1 VSPAE
6 EAGTGRHTVN
16 LSLLVDRIRAAVAP
30 GDVPGDLAGELG
42 GTEISAVTFD
52 HRDVVPGALHCCLP
66 GARTDGRVFAAEA
79 LARGAAAL
87 LVEEALEGVE
97 APVVIPVPAGSSRA
111 AMAAAACAFEGDPA
125 TALQMIGVT
134 GTNGKTTVTHL
145 CRSIFEAAGRPTA
158 VVGTLSGVRTTPESP
173 ILQHLLADARDSGKA
188 VVAMEVTSHALVQ
201 HRADGIT
208 FDVAVFTN
216 LTQDHLDF
224 HGTMEEYFA
233 AKATLFEPSHARR
246 GVVCSADPYG
256 RRLLESASIPLTA
269 YGLSDVSGVSV
280 GAEESRFV
288 LDGEEVRLHLGGSF
302 NVLNALAAAA
312 VARELGISSADV
324 AAGLSAAEVVRGRF
338 EAVANDRGIAVVVDY
353 AHTPDALSAV
363 LAAARDSA
371 GADSQL
377 ILVFGCGGDRD
388 RAKRPLMGRVATG
401 AADIAIVTSDNP
413 RSEDPSA
420 IIDEIL
426 VGCDGPA
433 KLLVEP
439 DRRAAIGEA
448 LALARPGDFVV
459 LAGKGHETTQE
470 FADHTDHFDDREVAA
485 GLLAAGGAGR

>member
-6 EAGTGRHTVN
+6 TAGTGLHAVK
-16 LSLLVDRIRAAVAP
+16 LSLIVERFPGAVVT
-30 GDVPGDLAGELG
+30 GDVA
-42 GTEISAVTFD
+42 GTEITAVTFD

-66 GARTDGRVFAAEA
+66 GARIDGRMFAAEA
-79 LARGAAAL
+79 VARGAAAL
-87 LVEEALEGVE
+87 LVEAELDGVA
-97 APVVIPVPAGSSRA
+97 APAVVRVPAGSARA
-111 AMAAAACAFEGDPA
+111 AMAVAASAFEGDPA
-125 TALQMIGVT
+125 TAMHMIGVT

-145 CRSIFEAAGRPTA
+145 CRSILEAAGRPTA

-173 ILQHLLADARDSGKA
+173 ILQHLLAEARGSGKA
-188 VVAMEVTSHALVQ
+188 AVAMEVTSHALVQ
-201 HRADGIT
+201 HRAGGIF

-224 HGTMEEYFA
+224 HGTMEEYFG
-233 AKATLFEPSHARR
+233 AKATLFEPGRSRR
-246 GVVCSADPYG
+246 GVVCVDDPYG
-256 RRLLESASIPLTA
+256 RRLLEAARIPLVG
-269 YGLSDVSGVSV
+269 YGLADASRVRI

-288 LDGEEVRLHLGGSF
+288 LDGDEVRLHLGGSF

-312 VARELGISSADV
+312 AARELGIPPADI
-324 AAGLSAAEVVRGRF
+324 AAGLSQAEVVRGRF
-338 EAVANDRGIAVVVDY
+338 EAVPNDRGVAVVVDY
-353 AHTPDALSAV
+353 AHTPDALAAA
-363 LAAARDSA
+363 LAAARDAAAPDA
-371 GADSQL
+371 GSQL
-377 ILVFGCGGDRD
+377 IVVFGCGGDRD

-413 RSEDPSA
+413 RSETPSA

-426 VGCDGPA
+426 AGCDGPA

-448 LALARPGDFVV
+448 LALARRGDFVV

-485 GLLAAGGAGR
+485 ELLAAGSAGR